1 MHQPQNIKDRPVIN
15 VKIIKLVNGEDV
27 VTVLPTG
34 QQQLPDNSTMLR
46 LEKPLLIKYV
56 PQMTLTGFKDYIALI
71 KWCSYTPDKMVTI
84 PKDKIMTITNASLEM
99 ASSYHN
105 IASDWNKKPVPVRQQ
120 NYKTQK
126 LTDEQNEKVNE
137 LFDELDDTVLD
148 FSETNPFGDAGS
160 LG

>member
-1 MHQPQNIKDRPVIN
+1 MHQNQPLIG
-15 VKIIKLVNGEDV
+15 VKIIKLINGEDV
-27 VTVLPTG
+27 VTVIPSG
-34 QQQLPDNSTMLR
+34 KDQLPDNSQLVR
-46 LEKPLLIKYV
+46 IHKPLLIKYV

-120 NYKTQK
+120 NYKQHK
-126 LTDEQNEKVNE
+126 FTDAESEKIRE
-137 LFDELDDTVLD
+137 IFDD
-148 FSETNPFGDAGS
+148 FEDEDEGNTTIH
-160 LG
+160 

>member
-1 MHQPQNIKDRPVIN
+1 MDKPTQQNLNDRPVVN
-15 VKIIKLVNGEDV
+15 VKIIKLVSGEDV
-27 VTVLPTG
+27 VTILPTG
-34 QQQLPDNSTMLR
+34 EQQLPPNSHLMR
-46 LEKPLLIKYV
+46 IEKPLLIKYV

-137 LFDELDDTVLD
+137 LFDELDEDDLEKTIH
-148 FSETNPFGDAGS
+148 
-160 LG
+160 

>member
-1 MHQPQNIKDRPVIN
+1 MHQPQDIKDRPVIN

-71 KWCSYTPDKMVTI
+71 KWCAYTPDKMITI
-84 PKDKIMTITNASLEM
+84 PKNKIMTITNASTEMM
-99 ASSYHN
+99 ASYGV
-105 IASDWNKKPVPVRQQ
+105 IAKNYDKQPTPLRQEKYKQQKFSDA
-120 NYKTQK
+120 
-126 LTDEQNEKVNE
+126 ENEKISE
-137 LFDELDDTVLD
+137 IFDDFDDDEGNTTLH
-148 FSETNPFGDAGS
+148 
-160 LG
+160 

>member
-105 IASDWNKKPVPVRQQ
+105 IAADWNRKPVPVRQQ

-137 LFDELDDTVLD
+137 LFDELDEDDLEKTIH
-148 FSETNPFGDAGS
+148 
-160 LG
+160 